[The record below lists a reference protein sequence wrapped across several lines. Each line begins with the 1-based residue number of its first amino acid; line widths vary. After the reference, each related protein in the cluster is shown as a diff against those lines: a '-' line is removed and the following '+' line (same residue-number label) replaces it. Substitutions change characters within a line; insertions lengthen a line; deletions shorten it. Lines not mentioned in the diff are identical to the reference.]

1 MRSSDWSSDV
11 CSSDLSQSARA
22 RARRGRLQ
30 PGRARGRRR
39 GPALGSGTLMGRG
52 HGHAHTHATGR
63 AEDRKRLQI
72 VLAVTATVM
81 VVEVIGAFITGSLAL
96 LADAGHMATDAA
108 AVPLALGASSVA
120 TLRPGPGA
128 TVGYQRA
135 ELLAAL
141 LNALCLLGVCGHLA
155 YAGISTDK

>member
-63 AEDRKRLQI
+63 AEDRKRLQN

-96 LADAGHMATDAA
+96 LADAGHLATAEA
-108 AVPLALGASSVA
+108 TVPLSMGTWYCAITHTGTGASD
-120 TLRPGPGA
+120 GP
-128 TVGYQRA
+128 
-135 ELLAAL
+135 
-141 LNALCLLGVCGHLA
+141 
-155 YAGISTDK
+155 